1 MRDELGVRPENLKI
15 VREALLEET
24 QEGGTGKLAAVP
36 GLDICG
42 KTGTA
47 QVMNEHNKTIAETT
61 WFASFAPYDNPRYAV
76 IVMIETDPNAGT
88 GGKLCAPVAANI
100 YRALLERE
108 KNPTQKI
115 ASAN

>member
-1 MRDELGVRPENLKI
+1 MDK
-15 VREALLEET
+15 
-24 QEGGTGKLAAVP
+24 
-36 GLDICG
+36 
-42 KTGTA
+42 
-47 QVMNEHNKTIAETT
+47 HNKTEAETT
-61 WFASFAPYDNPRYAV
+61 WFASFAPYENPRYAV